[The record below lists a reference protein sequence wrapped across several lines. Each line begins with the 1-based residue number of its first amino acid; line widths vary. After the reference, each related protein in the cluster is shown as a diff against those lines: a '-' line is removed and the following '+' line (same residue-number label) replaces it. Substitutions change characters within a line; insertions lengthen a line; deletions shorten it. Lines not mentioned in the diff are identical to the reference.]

1 MLDSILVF
9 EYWHSLYAEKSA
21 ASFSHLGTDA
31 YDTLSKE
38 IFDPME
44 QIITKLIRDF
54 EDGFVNRRQLIQNL
68 GLAFAAALGG
78 KAQAQTPAGKPA
90 GAPDSPFKTVE
101 LDHISYQVN
110 DYRVTRDFYAELM
123 GMEVKNDNGKTQAE
137 LYFGSSMLLARNHFR
152 PRGGDGAG
160 STPPAAATPPA
171 GNRPAPTSL
180 VDHIAYRIYNWD
192 TDQVREE
199 LMRRKLLTE
208 NARPD
213 TGGGIA
219 GYSSFH
225 VSDPDGFNLQISGW
239 AGPKDSVTKKK

>member
-1 MLDSILVF
+1 MEHLIVKLV
-9 EYWHSLYAEKSA
+9 
-21 ASFSHLGTDA
+21 
-31 YDTLSKE
+31 
-38 IFDPME
+38 
-44 QIITKLIRDF
+44 RDF
-54 EDGFVNRRQLIQNL
+54 EDGLLNRRQLVQTL
-68 GLAFAAALGG
+68 GMAFTAALGG
-78 KAQAQTPAGKPA
+78 KAIAQTPAGQSA
-90 GAPDSPFKTVE
+90 GTKDSPFKTIE

-123 GMEVKNDNGKTQAE
+123 GMEVKNDNGKTQCE
-137 LYFGSSMLLARNHFR
+137 LYFGNSMLLARNHFR
-152 PRGGDGAG
+152 PRGGD
-160 STPPAAATPPA
+160 AATPAAPPA
-171 GNRPAPTSL
+171 GDRPPRPAPTSL

-213 TGGGIA
+213 TGGGIP

>member
-1 MLDSILVF
+1 
-9 EYWHSLYAEKSA
+9 
-21 ASFSHLGTDA
+21 
-31 YDTLSKE
+31 
-38 IFDPME
+38 ME
-44 QIITKLIRDF
+44 QLITKLLRDF
-54 EDGFVNRRQLIQNL
+54 EDGFLNRRQLIQSL
-68 GLAFAAALGG
+68 GLAFTAALGG
-78 KAQAQTPAGKPA
+78 ASAQTPAGTAA
-90 GAPDSPFKTVE
+90 GAKDSPFKTVE

-123 GMEVKNDNGKTQAE
+123 GMEVKNDNGKTQCE
-137 LYFGSSMLLARNHFR
+137 LYFGNSMLLARNHR
-152 PRGGDGAG
+152 APAG
-160 STPPAAATPPA
+160 EAAGTTPPAAATPPA
-171 GNRPAPTSL
+171 GNRPTATSR

-208 NARPD
+208 SAKPD
-213 TGGGIA
+213 TGGGIP

>member
-1 MLDSILVF
+1 
-9 EYWHSLYAEKSA
+9 
-21 ASFSHLGTDA
+21 
-31 YDTLSKE
+31 
-38 IFDPME
+38 ME
-44 QIITKLIRDF
+44 QMITKLIRDF
-54 EDGFVNRRQLIQNL
+54 EDGFLNRRQLIQNL
-68 GLAFAAALGG
+68 ALAFSAALGG
-78 KAQAQTPAGKPA
+78 KALAQTPAGKPA
-90 GAPDSPFKTVE
+90 GAPDSPFKAAE

-123 GMEVKNDNGKTQAE
+123 GMEVKNDNGKTQCE
-137 LYFGSSMLLARNHFR
+137 LYFGSSMLLARNHR
-152 PRGGDGAG
+152 PRGGETAG
-160 STPPAAATPPA
+160 STPATAATPPA

-213 TGGGIA
+213 TGGGIS

>member
-1 MLDSILVF
+1 
-9 EYWHSLYAEKSA
+9 
-21 ASFSHLGTDA
+21 
-31 YDTLSKE
+31 
-38 IFDPME
+38 ME
-44 QIITKLIRDF
+44 QIITKLLRDF
-54 EDGFVNRRQLIQNL
+54 EDGFLNRRQLIQNL
-68 GLAFAAALGG
+68 GLAFAAAMGG
-78 KAQAQTPAGKPA
+78 KAYAQTPAGTPA
-90 GAPDSPFKTVE
+90 GVKDSPFKTVD

-123 GMEVKNDNGKTQAE
+123 GMEVKNDNGKTQCE
-137 LYFGSSMLLARNHFR
+137 LYFGNSMLLARNHR
-152 PRGGDGAG
+152 APAG
-160 STPPAAATPPA
+160 EAAGTTPPAAATPPA
-171 GNRPAPTSL
+171 GNRPTPTSR

-208 NARPD
+208 SAKPD
-213 TGGGIA
+213 TGGGIP